1 MKQKRMNW
9 IRKSSWNLTN
19 QEENGLKEK
28 ALKET
33 DGKGVRRKFL
43 YLEEKSESC
52 SYDAIGKIVTRDL
65 GLNQKEIRADW

>member
-1 MKQKRMNW
+1 M
-9 IRKSSWNLTN
+9 
-19 QEENGLKEK
+19 KEK

-33 DGKGVRRKFL
+33 DGKGVRRKLL

-65 GLNQKEIRADW
+65 GLNQKEIRAD